1 VARRANNVEEFYVG
15 DISSKASGKS
25 NPASALNAWT
35 RTLRHS
41 SHQKKFEPFLIAF
54 CVPSVA
60 SIKNRGGEVWLFDRG
75 TLFATISV
83 YVYTAT
89 WRSPFG
95 IRRAD
100 LVQQQEASRRPFMNQ
115 REIEGYHAHIYYDP
129 ASREAAAR
137 VRAGLANFNVQLGS
151 WHDEPVGP
159 HPKAMYQALFANDEF
174 ARVVPWLMLN
184 RQGLTVLVHPST
196 GDSYGDHLERSLWL
210 GEVLKL
216 RAEVLRR
223 G

>member
-1 VARRANNVEEFYVG
+1 M
-15 DISSKASGKS
+15 S
-25 NPASALNAWT
+25 
-35 RTLRHS
+35 
-41 SHQKKFEPFLIAF
+41 Q
-54 CVPSVA
+54 
-60 SIKNRGGEVWLFDRG
+60 GEI
-75 TLFATISV
+75 T
-83 YVYTAT
+83 
-89 WRSPFG
+89 
-95 IRRAD
+95 
-100 LVQQQEASRRPFMNQ
+100 
-115 REIEGYHAHIYYDP
+115 GYHAHIYYNP

-159 HPKAMYQALFANDEF
+159 HPQAMYQALFANDEF

-216 RAEVLRR
+216 KAEVLRR

>member
-1 VARRANNVEEFYVG
+1 MSQSE
-15 DISSKASGKS
+15 
-25 NPASALNAWT
+25 
-35 RTLRHS
+35 
-41 SHQKKFEPFLIAF
+41 
-54 CVPSVA
+54 
-60 SIKNRGGEVWLFDRG
+60 IK
-75 TLFATISV
+75 
-83 YVYTAT
+83 
-89 WRSPFG
+89 
-95 IRRAD
+95 
-100 LVQQQEASRRPFMNQ
+100 
-115 REIEGYHAHIYYDP
+115 GYHAHIYYDP

-137 VRAGLANFNVQLGS
+137 VRAGLANFNVQIGS

-174 ARVVPWLMLN
+174 ARVVPWLMVN

-216 RAEVLRR
+216 REEVLRR